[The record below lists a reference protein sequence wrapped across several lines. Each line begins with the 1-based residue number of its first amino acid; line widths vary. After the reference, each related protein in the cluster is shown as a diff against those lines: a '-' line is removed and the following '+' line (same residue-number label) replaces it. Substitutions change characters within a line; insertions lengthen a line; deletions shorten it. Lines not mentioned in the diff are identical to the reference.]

1 MDKIK
6 TRDEQSSKDKWNIE
20 KIYKT
25 IDEFN
30 EDYNKL
36 KKELDKLVKLED
48 NFLDNSTNFK
58 DFFIQDEKVNRILEK
73 LSVYSNCKS
82 DEDKSNSTYQSLAG
96 KITNLYAEYN
106 EKTANIIPRMLKE
119 DKNKILRYLEE
130 EKELTSHKYPI
141 ERILKEKEHTLSEE
155 VEKVI
160 SAYSPVLDSSYYT
173 SSYLRNADLKFDNI
187 KDENNKEVELTEAN
201 YSIYIRSKDRSV
213 RKDAFNK
220 LYKSYK
226 NLENTL
232 TSTYNTTVTND
243 SITARLRNYNSSI
256 EMYLKPKNIPIT
268 LYDNLIKVVRDNLD
282 TLYEYY
288 DLKKE
293 ILNLDEYHL
302 YDSYVSIVKEN
313 NKKYS
318 FEEAKELVLNALSV
332 YGDEYTNILKTAFAD
347 GWIDIYPNKG
357 KRGGAYSTGS
367 YDTLPY
373 VLLNYTEDYND
384 VSTLAHELGHSMH
397 TYLNNKANPYITAN
411 YPIFLAEIAST
422 TNELLLSHYMYKN
435 SNSKEEKL
443 AILNEKLELF
453 KATIYR
459 QTMFAEFEKIAHEHV
474 DNGNVLTSDYL
485 CDIYYKLNK
494 EYFGDNVVVDE
505 DIKYE
510 WLRIPHF
517 YTPFYVYQYATSLS
531 IACYVYKN
539 IINETP
545 GFKDKYLNFLASG
558 GKNYPLEVLK
568 LIDIDL
574 CDTKVF
580 ESALNDFK
588 ETLEEFKQVYNSK

>member
-1 MDKIK
+1 MDKLK
-6 TRDEQSSKDKWNIE
+6 TREEVSSSDKWNIE
-20 KIYKT
+20 KIYKNS
-25 IDEFN
+25 DEFN
-30 EDYNKL
+30 NDY
-36 KKELDKLVKLED
+36 KLVKQEIEKLISLEE
-48 NFLDNSTNFK
+48 NFLDNSKNFK
-58 DFFIQDEKVNRILEK
+58 NFFLQDEKVNRILEK
-73 LSVYSNCKS
+73 LSVYANCKS
-82 DEDKSNSTYQSLAG
+82 DEDKGNNTYQELAG
-96 KITNLYAEYN
+96 KITNLYAEYS
-106 EKTANIIPRMLKE
+106 EKTAQVIPRLLKE
-119 DKNKILRYLEE
+119 DKEKILKFIDEQ
-130 EKELTSHKYPI
+130 EKLSSYKYPI
-141 ERILKEKEHTLSEE
+141 EKILSGKDHTLSEE

-173 SSYLRNADLKFDNI
+173 SSYIRNADIKFNNI
-187 KDENNKEVELTEAN
+187 KSEDRKDIELTESN
-201 YSIYIRSKDRSV
+201 YSMFIRSKDRNV
-213 RKDAFNK
+213 RKDAFK
-220 LYKSYK
+220 TLYKGYK
-226 NLENTL
+226 GLKNTL
-232 TSTYNTTVTND
+232 TSTYNTTVTYD
-243 SITARLRNYNSSI
+243 SITSRLRHYNSSI
-256 EMYLKPKNIPIT
+256 EMYLKPKNIPVK
-268 LYDNLIKVVRDNLD
+268 LYDNLIKVVRNNLD
-282 TLYEYY
+282 TLYKYY
-288 DLKKE
+288 DLKKK
-293 ILNLDEYHL
+293 ILKLDEYHL
-302 YDSYVSIVKEN
+302 YDSYVSVVKEN

-318 FEEAKELVLNALSV
+318 FEEAKDLVINALSV
-332 YGDEYTNILKTAFAD
+332 YGNEYVNVLKTAFTD
-347 GWIDIYPNKG
+347 GWIDKYPNKG

-384 VSTLAHELGHSMH
+384 VSTIAHELGHSMH

-422 TNELLLSHYMYKN
+422 TNELLLSHYMYNN
-435 SNSKEEKL
+435 STSKEEKL

-459 QTMFAEFEKIAHEHV
+459 QTMFAEFEKTAHEYV
-474 DNGNVLTSDYL
+474 DKGNVLTSDYL

-494 EYFGDNVVVDE
+494 DYFGENVVVDD

-539 IINETP
+539 IINKTP
-545 GFKDKYLNFLASG
+545 GFVEKYLNFLQSG

-580 ESALNDFK
+580 ESALEDFK
-588 ETLEEFKQVYNSK
+588 DTLEEFEKIYNS